1 MKKIE
6 MIVRPETMEQ
16 VKEIVESCGAGGL
29 TVSQVMGA
37 GTQKGKT
44 EHYRGAEMYINLLH
58 KLKVEVVVPDDMVEC
73 IVTKVSEGIRTGEA
87 GDGKIFVIPIDE
99 TVRVRTGERGDT
111 AL

>member
-6 MIVRPETMEQ
+6 MIVRPQTMEH

-44 EHYRGAEMYINLLH
+44 EHYRGAEMYITLLH
-58 KLKVEVVVPDDMVEC
+58 KIKVEVVVPDSLVEC
-73 IVTKVSEGIRTGEA
+73 IVTKVSEAIRTGEV
-87 GDGKIFVIPIDE
+87 GDGKIFVIPVEDA
-99 TVRVRTGERGDT
+99 VRVRTGESGDK

>member
-6 MIVRPETMEQ
+6 MIVRPEMMEK

-37 GTQKGKT
+37 GAQKGKP
-44 EHYRGAEMYINLLH
+44 EKYRGAEMNINLLH
-58 KLKVEVVVPDDMVEC
+58 KLKVEVVVPDS
-73 IVTKVSEGIRTGEA
+73 IVDCVVSKVSEGIRTGEV
-87 GDGKIFVIPIDE
+87 GDGKIFVIPIDDAI
-99 TVRVRTGERGDT
+99 RVRTGENGDT